1 MSIDPLKI
9 LVTGADGFLGS
20 NVVRELLSRGH
31 QVKAFLHPLSKSTTL
46 KGLDIEIFKGDLLD
60 ANSTANAVEGVDAV
74 IHTAA
79 NTKTWPTRCPEHEAV
94 NTVGTSNVIAAVQK
108 HNIKRMVY
116 VGTAN
121 SFGAGSKENPGTEE
135 NPYASA
141 KYRLGYMDS
150 KYEAHTIV
158 LKAIK
163 EGLPAVIVNP
173 TFMFG
178 PLDFG
183 PSSGAMILAIYD
195 GKVPASAPGGKNYI
209 YVKDVAIGICNAL
222 TKGRIG
228 ESYILGHE
236 NLSYKEAFDVIAK
249 TIGKK
254 PPKLKLP
261 GFIIIL
267 YGLISSAVSSLTGKA
282 PDVSLPMARISCH
295 GHYYSAAKAVRELE
309 LPQTPISI
317 AIEEA
322 FIWFKNN
329 NKL

>member
-1 MSIDPLKI
+1 MTTIPLKI

-31 QVKAFLHPLSKSTTL
+31 KVKAFLHPESKSTTL
-46 KGLDIEIFKGDLLD
+46 DGLAIEVFKGDLLN
-60 ANSTANAVEGVDAV
+60 ANSIAEAAEGSDAI

-79 NTKTWPTRCPEHEAV
+79 NTKTWPTRCAEHEAV
-94 NTVGTSNVIAAVQK
+94 NTVGTANVIAAVQK
-108 HNIKRMVY
+108 HGIKRLVY

-121 SFGAGSKENPGTEE
+121 SFGSGPKENPGIEK
-135 NPYASA
+135 NPYTSF

-150 KYEAHTIV
+150 KYKAHTLV
-158 LKAIK
+158 LKAIAK
-163 EGLPAVIVNP
+163 GLPAIIVNP

-178 PLDFG
+178 PYDSR
-183 PSSGAMILAIYD
+183 PSSGAMILAIYE
-195 GKVPASAPGGKNYI
+195 GKLPASSPGGKNYI

-236 NLSYKEAFDVIAK
+236 NLSYKEAFDLIAK

-254 PPKLKLP
+254 SPKLKLP
-261 GFIIIL
+261 GFIVL
-267 YGLISSAVSSLTGKA
+267 SYGLISSAISAITDKA
-282 PDVSLPMARISCH
+282 PTVSLPMARISCH
-295 GHYYSAAKAVRELE
+295 GHYYSAAKAIRELE
-309 LPQTPISI
+309 LPQTPITV
-317 AIEEA
+317 AIEDA
-322 FIWFKNN
+322 FNWFKNN